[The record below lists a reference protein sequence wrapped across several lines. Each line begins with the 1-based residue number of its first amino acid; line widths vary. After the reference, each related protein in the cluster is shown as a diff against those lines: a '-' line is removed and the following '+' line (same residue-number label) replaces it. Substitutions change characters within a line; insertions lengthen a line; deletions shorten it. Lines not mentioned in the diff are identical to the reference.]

1 MVIRSLGP
9 IVRELL
15 FMFILFHVV
24 VHWHIIGTWYRDE
37 QLKVSMNYD
46 PNLRSFP

>member
-24 VHWHIIGTWYRDE
+24 VHTCIGISLVRGTGTSNSR
-37 QLKVSMNYD
+37 LV
-46 PNLRSFP
+46 